1 MAASLADGLG
11 SIAVDRRFDR
21 RPAPWQDGRVRRF
34 VLASLAGIALLL
46 AGSLAFIEWMTPDG
60 PGDVA
65 PSPSPAAQPPSAPS
79 GPRPQ
84 VVAPPPPS
92 APAPALDAFLNPP
105 PKAVPEPPTPPPPVD
120 LARDE
125 ALFQS
130 IVSRRC
136 GSLQVRLGDEMRKK
150 GDEMTG
156 QAILLVDVQPLDG
169 KVKLG
174 QSRQQSPGNVRPG
187 LVACAQM
194 ALKEQVVSAPGV
206 RPGERFTVQ
215 LLVGMRGE

>member
-1 MAASLADGLG
+1 M
-11 SIAVDRRFDR
+11 
-21 RPAPWQDGRVRRF
+21 RRF
-34 VLASLAGIALLL
+34 VIASLAGIALLL
-46 AGSLAFIEWMTPDG
+46 VGSLAFIEWISPDG
-60 PGDVA
+60 SGDASTA
-65 PSPSPAAQPPSAPS
+65 PAPAAQPPSAPS

-84 VVAPPPPS
+84 PVAPPPPS
-92 APAPALDAFLNPP
+92 APAPALEAFVNPP

-125 ALFQS
+125 GLFQS

-136 GSLQVRLGDEMRKK
+136 GSLQVRLGDEMRRK

-156 QAILLVDVQPLDG
+156 QAILLVDVEPLYG
-169 KVKLG
+169 KVKLW

-194 ALKEQVVSAPGV
+194 ALKEQVVDAPGV

-215 LLVGMRGE
+215 LLVGMKGE